1 MSGVDQTSPAGPV
14 LLVSSSG
21 GVLLELL
28 ALRPWWSRHEAAWA
42 AVRATDTE
50 SALAGCRVEWLPEL
64 AFRRPAAMLPALLH
78 ARRLLRRIRP
88 ALIVSAGSGPAIP
101 FFLLAAARG
110 IPTFWISTLN
120 VSGKP
125 GISARLCARLA
136 SRVLVQ
142 RPVQRD
148 MHPGAVL
155 IGELY

>member
-1 MSGVDQTSPAGPV
+1 MTATGDAGTV

-28 ALRPWWSRHEAAWA
+28 ALRPWWSRHRIAWA
-42 AVRATDTE
+42 AVRAVDTE
-50 SALAGCRVEWLPEL
+50 AELAGCSVAWLPEL
-64 AFRRPAAMLPALLH
+64 AARRPLAVLPALLRA
-78 ARRLLRRIRP
+78 ARILRAVRP
-88 ALIVSAGSGPAIP
+88 SLIVSAGSGPAIP
-101 FFLLAAARG
+101 FFVLAAIKG

-148 MHPGAVL
+148 MHPGAVV